1 MLLQQLQIWRPYIN
15 DCLSKS
21 KDIINLKEGIG
32 LEIGPTKGNVD
43 QDSRYDSN
51 PIHHF
56 FSNFKIETG
65 CLNTPWATHKIDI
78 TNYKSVDL
86 ELKYK
91 YDLLFL
97 IEVIEHTKKPWKIQ
111 QTTDFLLK
119 KNGYLIISTP
129 CLVGIHEGLDY
140 GDYWRLLPAS
150 HQILFEEY
158 QLIDQFVC
166 DSNIGLPFGVFS
178 IFKKIK
184 D

>member
-78 TNYKSVDL
+78 TKYKSVDL